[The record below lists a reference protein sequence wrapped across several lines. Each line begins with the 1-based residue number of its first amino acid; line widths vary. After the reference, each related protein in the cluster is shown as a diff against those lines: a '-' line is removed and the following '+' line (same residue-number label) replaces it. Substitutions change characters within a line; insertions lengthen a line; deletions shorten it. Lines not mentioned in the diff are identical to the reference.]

1 LVEGG
6 AKLAAN
12 FLHSGLVNRLVLY
25 QTAKLMGNRGLPWA
39 KHINL
44 EEMNVSGMPTNEWKL
59 ERVNIIDESD
69 FCVEYVKMT

>member
-6 AKLAAN
+6 AKLAAT

-25 QTAKLMGNRGLPWA
+25 QSAKLMGNRGLPWA
-39 KHINL
+39 KYINWGKM
-44 EEMNVSGMPTNEWKL
+44 ENEWNL
-59 ERVNIIDESD
+59 DRVNIIDESD